1 VTGTPL
7 SSSYRADGSLY
18 AVHLDYEAM
27 SSQERDDIIAWIKA
41 HRINPGLVP
50 IDVEIGFD
58 PLTEEWRFPVHVR
71 GPQGH
76 GIRINKATREP
87 LMRIVR
93 RQRQPVAF
101 PIRPAEVDR
110 DHGRN

>member
-1 VTGTPL
+1 VSGAPI
-7 SSSYRADGSLY
+7 SSSYRDDGSLH

-71 GPQGH
+71 GPEGH
-76 GIRINKATREP
+76 GIRLDMALRKP

-93 RQRQPVAF
+93 RRRQAAAPGGG
-101 PIRPAEVDR
+101 
-110 DHGRN
+110 HG